1 MTAAPCFDII
11 GNMKTTVFSMVLA
24 GALAAAAGD
33 GKPSR
38 TYDIRDFGALGGD
51 RLDTEAIQK
60 AVDTAWRAGGGEVVV
75 PEGFF
80 RTGGIR
86 LRSNVTLHLLEGA
99 VIEGSWNYEDYDI
112 LDRDRL
118 EPVGDLPTNGL
129 SRSTM
134 VTSRWSRALI
144 RAYKAHN
151 VAIIGERH
159 SLIDGQN
166 CYDAQGEEK
175 YRGPH
180 AVSFWDCTGVTLRG
194 YTIRN
199 SANWAHIV
207 VRCPDTRFENIVV
220 PGGHDGLDI
229 HCCTGT
235 VIRACQFYT
244 GDDAI
249 AGFGNVRTRVSDC
262 VFCCSC
268 NDVRFG
274 GRDALFERCR
284 SIRPAPWGH
293 RYRLPDEDKACS
305 RNHGEAARHDGNL
318 FTYYCD
324 KRWGTIPEPGNIVF
338 RDCQFDGVTSP
349 CVVDW
354 GNRWGNFLPLEDVS
368 FENCRFTNLRQG
380 FKVNACPEKPIT
392 ISVRGCFFEAA
403 PEAQG
408 TPFVEGAHYKFA
420 GLDESRVKGFKLK

>member
-1 MTAAPCFDII
+1 
-11 GNMKTTVFSMVLA
+11 MKSIVALAVWTLA
-24 GALAAAAGD
+24 GVAMAQ
-33 GKPSR
+33 PSGI
-38 TYDIRDFGALGGD
+38 YDIRAYGALGGD
-51 RLDTEAIQK
+51 RLDTAAIQK
-60 AVDTAWRAGGGEVVV
+60 AVDAAWRAGGGEVVV

-99 VIEGSWNYEDYDI
+99 VLEGSWNCEDYDI
-112 LDRDRL
+112 LERDPL
-118 EPVGDLPTNGL
+118 EPVENLPTNGL
-129 SRSTM
+129 SRSAC
-134 VTSRWSRALI
+134 VTSRWNHALI

-151 VAIIGERH
+151 VAIVGERH

-207 VRCPDTRFENIVV
+207 VRCPETRFENIVV
-220 PGGHDGLDI
+220 RGGHDGLDI

-235 VIRACQFYT
+235 VIRACRFYT

-274 GRDALFERCR
+274 GTDALFERCR
-284 SIRPAPWGH
+284 SVRPAPWGH
-293 RYRLPDEDKACS
+293 RYRLSDEDKALA
-305 RNHGEAARHDGNL
+305 RNHGEATRHDGNL

-324 KRWGTIPEPGNIVF
+324 SRWGAIPKPGNIVF
-338 RDCQFDGVTSP
+338 RDCQFDGVNRP

-354 GNRWGNFLPLEDVS
+354 GARWGNFMPLEDVT

-392 ISVRGCFFEAA
+392 IHVKGSSFEAA
-403 PEAQG
+403 PEARG
-408 TPFVEGAHYKFA
+408 LPFVEGAHYKFVDLDA
-420 GLDESRVKGFKLK
+420 ARVMGLVLSQCR

>member
-1 MTAAPCFDII
+1 MLSAKTVLVSAAAWTLSLVAAPTF
-11 GNMKTTVFSMVLA
+11 N
-24 GALAAAAGD
+24 
-33 GKPSR
+33 
-38 TYDIRDFGALGGD
+38 IRDYGAQGGD
-51 RLDTEAIQK
+51 CLDTAAIQK
-60 AVDTAWRAGGGEVVV
+60 AIDTAWQAGGGEVVV

-86 LRSNVTLHLLEGA
+86 LRSNITLHLLEGA
-99 VIEGSWNYEDYDI
+99 VLEGSWNCEDYDV
-112 LDRDRL
+112 LERDTL
-118 EPVGDLPTNGL
+118 EPVTGLSSNGL
-129 SRSTM
+129 CRSAF
-134 VTSRWSRALI
+134 VASRWNHALI

-151 VAIIGERH
+151 VAIVGERH

-166 CYDAQGEEK
+166 CYDAQGEEM

-207 VRCPDTRFENIVV
+207 VRCPKTTFENIAVY
-220 PGGHDGLDI
+220 GGHDGLDI
-229 HCCTGT
+229 HCCTDT
-235 VIRACQFYT
+235 VIRACRFYT

-274 GRDALFERCR
+274 GTDALFERCR
-284 SIRPAPWGH
+284 SVRPAPWGH
-293 RYRLPDEDKACS
+293 RYRLPREDKAGA
-305 RNHGEAARHDGNL
+305 RNHGEAARHNGNL

-324 KRWGTIPEPGNIVF
+324 NRWGEIPKPGNIVF
-338 RDCQFDGVTSP
+338 RDCAFDGVNRP

-354 GNRWGNFLPLEDVS
+354 GNRWGCFLPLEDVT
-368 FENCRFTNLRQG
+368 FESCRFTNLRQG
-380 FKVNACPEKPIT
+380 FHVDAYPEKPIT
-392 ISVRGCFFEAA
+392 ITVRGCTFEAA
-403 PEAQG
+403 PEAAG
-408 TPFVEGAHYKFA
+408 TPFVKGSHYTFV
-420 GLDESRVKGFKLK
+420 GLDETMVKGFGR